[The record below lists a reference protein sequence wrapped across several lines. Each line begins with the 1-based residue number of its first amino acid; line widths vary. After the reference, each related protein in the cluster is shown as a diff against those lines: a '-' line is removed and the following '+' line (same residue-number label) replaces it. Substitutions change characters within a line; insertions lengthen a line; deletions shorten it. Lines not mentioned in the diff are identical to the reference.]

1 MPSQKRQFGDRGEAA
16 AVNYLKDN
24 GYKILDRNWRQKCG
38 EIDIVAAKIEGR
50 LFVRSAVMVFVE
62 VKTIKGN
69 GSNLAVALA
78 AQNVH
83 FSKQRRLIRTAKL
96 YLASKKIPVQ
106 TPWRIDVMLVVLDEA
121 GNSVK
126 IEHLES
132 AVWGR

>member
-38 EIDIVAAKIEGR
+38 EIDIVAVKIEGR
-50 LFVRSAVMVFVE
+50 LFARSAVMVFVE

-69 GSNLAVALA
+69 GSNLAAALA

-96 YLASKKIPVQ
+96 YLANKKIPVQ